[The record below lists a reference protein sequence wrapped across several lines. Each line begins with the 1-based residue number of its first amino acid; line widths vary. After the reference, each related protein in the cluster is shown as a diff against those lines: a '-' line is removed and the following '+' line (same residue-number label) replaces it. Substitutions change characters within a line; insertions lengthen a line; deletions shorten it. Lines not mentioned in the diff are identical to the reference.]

1 MKYYIFYALLAFLP
15 VTTISLAQTGDSSN
29 LNNKPVS
36 GQTQTA
42 TANPP
47 AAKANQTA
55 AAQPTGGNK
64 TIQDIISFLPVAFF
78 FFIVSTVFIKLRKD
92 GVKLSE
98 ILIDKE
104 TVLEKRKAD
113 VAIAASHAQVAT
125 AAATAISA
133 NPNAAVAVP
142 AETFTPPASATVSQ
156 TTDNPEQSTSRLIVF
171 ICGITSIALACCI
184 TSYYFYKSF
193 TGGGDVSI
201 SNLSNVLYGL
211 GLGVIPYGF
220 NKIAAALK

>member
-1 MKYYIFYALLAFLP
+1 MKHYIFYAFLAFLSA
-15 VTTISLAQTGDSSN
+15 TTFSLAQTGDSVNSKNNQSVSN
-29 LNNKPVS
+29 RTQMKP
-36 GQTQTA
+36 A
-42 TANPP
+42 DP
-47 AAKANQTA
+47 AAAKTNQTTN
-55 AAQPTGGNK
+55 QTTGGNK
-64 TIQDIISFLPVAFF
+64 TIQDIISFLPVTFF
-78 FFIVSTVFIKLRKD
+78 VFIVSMIFIKLRKD

-104 TVLEKRKAD
+104 TVLEKRKTDA
-113 VAIAASHAQVAT
+113 AIAASHAQVA
-125 AAATAISA
+125 AAAAAAISA
-133 NPNAAVAVP
+133 NPNTGVP
-142 AETFTPPASATVSQ
+142 AETFTPPAAAASNQ

-184 TSYYFYKSF
+184 TTYYFYKSF

-211 GLGVIPYGF
+211 GLGVLPYGF

>member
-15 VTTISLAQTGDSSN
+15 VTTSSLAQTGDSAN
-29 LNNKPVS
+29 TNNQPPVS
-36 GQTQTA
+36 GQTQTK

-47 AAKANQTA
+47 STKANQA
-55 AAQPTGGNK
+55 VAAQATGGNK

-78 FFIVSTVFIKLRKD
+78 VFIVSAIFIKLRKD

-104 TVLEKRKAD
+104 TVLEKKKAD
-113 VAIAASHAQVAT
+113 VAIAASHAQIAT

-133 NPNAAVAVP
+133 NPNATVP
-142 AETFTPPASATVSQ
+142 AETFTPPASTTVSQ

-211 GLGVIPYGF
+211 GLGVLPYGF